1 MIELADIPEPDAV
14 EGAPHPRHAAR
25 LFGQSE
31 AEAAFLDAFTSGRLH
46 HAWLVTGPRGVGKAT
61 LAWRLAAFLLAQP
74 ADPGGG
80 LFGAPEPPASLD
92 IDPAD
97 PLHHRLAALSEPR
110 LALVRRG
117 WDDKTERLKT
127 EITVDE
133 VRRLRGFFQLSAT
146 DGGRRA
152 VIVDPADEL
161 NTQAANAL
169 LKSLEEPP
177 KATTF
182 FLVCH
187 QPTGLL
193 PTIRSRCR
201 TLRCQPLAPPDMAA
215 ALAGAGIEVP
225 ADQAGA
231 IATLAAGSAGAAVRL
246 LTLGGLDLYTS
257 LTALI
262 GTAPGFDR
270 LAAIKLAEGFGGRQ
284 NEPRFDLML
293 GLIDLMLARLA
304 RTGTGG
310 APPPPASAAE
320 AALLSRLA
328 PTPAAGRLWADLQQ
342 VLSARARHGK
352 AVNLDPASLILDT
365 LIRIDEAARA
375 ASRRTP

>member
-25 LFGQSE
+25 LCGQPE
-31 AEAAFLDAFTSGRLH
+31 AEAAFLDAVTSGRLH
-46 HAWLVTGPRGVGKAT
+46 HAWLITGPRGVGKAT
-61 LAWRLAAFLLAQP
+61 LAWRLAAFLLARP
-74 ADPGGG
+74 ATGG
-80 LFGAPEPPASLD
+80 LFGAPEPSTGLDTDPAS
-92 IDPAD
+92 
-97 PLHHRLAALSEPR
+97 PLRHRLAALSEPR

-117 WDDKTERLKT
+117 WDDDKERLKT

-133 VRRLRGFFQLSAT
+133 VRKLRSFFQLSAA
-146 DGGRRA
+146 DGGHRA

-161 NTQAANAL
+161 NVQAANAL

-215 ALAGAGIEVP
+215 ALAGAGIDVP
-225 ADQAGA
+225 EAQAEA
-231 IATLAAGSAGAAVRL
+231 TATLAAGSAGAAVRL
-246 LTLGGLDLYTS
+246 LTLGGLDLYDR

-262 GTAPGFDR
+262 GASPGFDR
-270 LAAIKLAEGFGGRQ
+270 PAAIKLAEGFGGRQ
-284 NEPRFDLML
+284 NEPRFDLIL
-293 GLIDLMLARLA
+293 SLIDLLLARLA
-304 RTGTGG
+304 RTGTIG
-310 APPPPASAAE
+310 ALPAASPAE
-320 AALLSRLA
+320 AALLARLA
-328 PTPAAGRLWADLQQ
+328 PGPAAGRHWADLQQ
-342 VLSARARHGK
+342 TLSARARHGK

-365 LIRIDEAARA
+365 LIRIDEAARR
-375 ASRRTP
+375 ASR